1 MPLIFPTEIQ
11 GIPCLCQV
19 LDYQPPVPM
28 CITGM
33 GFGDAEPPEH
43 EYLDFQ
49 LLDKHGEISTRL
61 QGLVTPS
68 DETRLLEEVKI
79 LFIAQE
85 PELAEPSWHASF

>member
-1 MPLIFPTEIQ
+1 MIFPTQIQ

-43 EYLDFQ
+43 EHLDFQ
-49 LLDKHGEISTRL
+49 LLDMHGEVSARL
-61 QGLVTPS
+61 QDLVTDP

-79 LFIAQE
+79 LFKAQE
-85 PELAEPSWHASF
+85 MELAEPSWHTSF